1 MLYDKM
7 LSYLMLIY
15 FDINVYLP
23 CVFNIGFT
31 ITHLGCEAS
40 IRLKICILKYQAKL
54 LNPMLLQNRPW
65 CVFQVEIRL
74 RRPVNKISCRWR
86 SLGTFLKWNGHR
98 LLCSSK
104 EMKLL
109 WLYIFY

>member
-40 IRLKICILKYQAKL
+40 IRLKI
-54 LNPMLLQNRPW
+54 
-65 CVFQVEIRL
+65 
-74 RRPVNKISCRWR
+74 
-86 SLGTFLKWNGHR
+86 
-98 LLCSSK
+98 SSK
-104 EMKLL
+104 IVKSYALAEQTLVC
-109 WLYIFY
+109 ISS

>member
-31 ITHLGCEAS
+31 IYTP
-40 IRLKICILKYQAKL
+40 R
-54 LNPMLLQNRPW
+54 M
-65 CVFQVEIRL
+65 
-74 RRPVNKISCRWR
+74 
-86 SLGTFLKWNGHR
+86 
-98 LLCSSK
+98 
-104 EMKLL
+104 
-109 WLYIFY
+109 

>member
-15 FDINVYLP
+15 FDINMYLP

-54 LNPMLLQNRPW
+54 
-65 CVFQVEIRL
+65 
-74 RRPVNKISCRWR
+74 
-86 SLGTFLKWNGHR
+86 
-98 LLCSSK
+98 
-104 EMKLL
+104 
-109 WLYIFY
+109 